1 MEFWYIVL
9 AVVLGLMIFRI
20 GVNIG
25 RKGVMKPI
33 NDVTHITLKVPY
45 GVLDEDKLDLNEV
58 NSLYYSKEENV
69 YDIELA
75 TKVGRLTTS
84 QLEEIKKRYNAISV
98 QADYVTV

>member
-1 MEFWYIVL
+1 
-9 AVVLGLMIFRI
+9 
-20 GVNIG
+20 
-25 RKGVMKPI
+25 
-33 NDVTHITLKVPY
+33 VPY

-75 TKVGRLTTS
+75 SKVGRLTAS